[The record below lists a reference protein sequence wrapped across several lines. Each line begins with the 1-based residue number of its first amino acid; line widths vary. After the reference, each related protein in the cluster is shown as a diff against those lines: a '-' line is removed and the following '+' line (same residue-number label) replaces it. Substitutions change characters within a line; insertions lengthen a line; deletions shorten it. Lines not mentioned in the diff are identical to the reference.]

1 MPAERIGMRDARE
14 IIRLKFSSVSTHEI
28 ARRLGMARS
37 TVRETLKRA
46 DGAGLS
52 WPLPEDMNDEALEA
66 ALYAS
71 RRSKR
76 GHRRIEEPDWAG
88 VHRELKRK
96 HVTLLILW
104 DEYIAANP
112 GGYSYSR
119 FCELYRSFEKTLSVT
134 MRQTHAA
141 GERLFVDYA
150 GDGVPVVIDRLT
162 GEIRMAQI
170 FVAVLG
176 ASSFTFAKAT
186 WTQALP
192 DWIDAHVRAFEAIGG
207 VPELVVPDNAK
218 TAIVKASFYDPQV
231 NRTYAEMAAHYRT
244 AILPARPRKPRDKA
258 KVEQAVLIVERWLLG
273 RLRRRI
279 FTSLADVDAALGELM
294 TQLNEKQALRRLGVT
309 RRQLLEEIDRPALK
323 ALPDEPYEY
332 SEWRVRRVGVDYHVD
347 IDAHYYSVPYRFARA
362 EVEAR
367 LTARGVEIFH
377 KGERIAVH
385 LRGEREPEA
394 HDRSRAHALQ
404 PSALRR
410 LDDRAHPGRRPQ
422 DRPGDRGALRADPRG
437 QAPSRAGLPRLS
449 RHRASRRL
457 FRRGARRGRRRAGH
471 RDRRQDLWLRQIH
484 PRQQAR
490 SEARAKAPRGHRP
503 DPSSQHP
510 RAALLPLGDAN
521 VLKHPTLDQLHTLG
535 LYGMAKAFADLAA
548 AGQAKDLPHADWL
561 ALLLDRETSWRR
573 DKRLTARLRAA
584 KLRQQASVEDV
595 DYRAAR
601 GLDRALFQKLAE
613 GEWIDAHDNLALVG
627 PSGVGKSW
635 LACAIGQKAC
645 RDNRSVLYHRWPK
658 LCEDLALARGDG
670 RHPRLIKS
678 LGRADLLILDDFGLE
693 PLDAGARHDLLEIL
707 EERYGRRSTVVTSQ
721 LPLSAWHE
729 VIGDPT
735 YADAILDRLVHNA
748 HRIELTGESLRRTRG
763 KQSKTA

>member
-1 MPAERIGMRDARE
+1 MRDARD
-14 IIRLKFSSVSTHEI
+14 IIRLKSSCVSMHEI

-46 DGAGLS
+46 ESAGLS
-52 WPLPEDMNDEALEA
+52 WPLPDDMTDGALEA
-66 ALYAS
+66 ALYAT

-76 GHRRIEEPDWAG
+76 GHRRIEEPDWAD

-104 DEYIAANP
+104 DEYIAANL

-119 FCELYRSFEKTLSVT
+119 FCELYRAFEKTLSVT

-192 DWIDAHVRAFEAIGG
+192 DWIAAHVRAFEAIGG
-207 VPELVVPDNAK
+207 VPELVVRDNVK

-231 NRTYAEMAAHYRT
+231 NRTYAEMAAHYGT
-244 AILPARPRKPRDKA
+244 AILPARPGKPRDKA
-258 KVEQAVLIVERWLLG
+258 KVEQVVLIVERWLLG

-279 FTSLADVDAALGELM
+279 FHSLADVDAALGELM
-294 TQLNEKQALRRLGVT
+294 TQLNERQTLRRLGIT
-309 RRQLLEEIDRPALK
+309 RRRLLEEVDRPALK
-323 ALPDEPYEY
+323 ALPGESYEY
-332 SEWRVRRVGVDYHVD
+332 SEWRGCRVGVDYHVD

-377 KGERIAVH
+377 KGDRIAVH
-385 LRGEREPEA
+385 LRASGN
-394 HDRSRAHALQ
+394 RAHTTVPEHMPSSHRRYSGWTIERIREDARKIGKATAALCEQ
-404 PSALRR
+404 ILESRPHPEQAIAPVSASCVS
-410 LDDRAHPGRRPQ
+410 P
-422 DRPGDRGALRADPRG
+422 
-437 QAPSRAGLPRLS
+437 APMAP
-449 RHRASRRL
+449 RASRRPPSGPS
-457 FRRGARRGRRRAGH
+457 RSAPGPTAPSNPSSTTSSIGGRRTG
-471 RDRRQDLWLRQIH
+471 
-484 PRQQAR
+484 
-490 SEARAKAPRGHRP
+490 APRTRP
-503 DPSSQHP
+503 RSSIP
-510 RAALLPLGDAN
+510 TSAGPAITTKENAK
-521 VLKHPTLDQLHTLG
+521 VLEHPTLDQLHALG
-535 LYGMAKAFADLAA
+535 LHGMAKAFAELASA
-548 AGQAKDLPHADWL
+548 DEAKDLAHADWL

-601 GLDRALFQKLAE
+601 GLDRALFQKLSTC
-613 GEWIDAHDNLALVG
+613 EWIDAHDNLALVS
-627 PSGVGKSW
+627 PAGVGKSW
-635 LACAIGQKAC
+635 LACAIGHKAC
-645 RDNRSVLYHRWPK
+645 RDNRAVLYHRWPK
-658 LCEDLALARGDG
+658 LCDDLALARGDG
-670 RHPRLIKS
+670 RHPRVIRS

-707 EERYGRRSTVVTSQ
+707 EERYGRRSCRRSQ
-721 LPLSAWHE
+721 RYQWRRRRLSSLSPATPALMR
-729 VIGDPT
+729 PT
-735 YADAILDRLVHNA
+735 ADKYGH
-748 HRIELTGESLRRTRG
+748 TRG
-763 KQSKTA
+763 